1 MARRMRHVC
10 FAMSLQCEW
19 RINHVFPLSITEVI
33 DHKLSLLFSGTHGSY
48 VSIMRTLTSAEDN
61 GSSILLVTRVEDFV
75 HTPLLRVFEAIL
87 ENAKARAMPTT
98 FRFFPTRI

>member
-33 DHKLSLLFSGTHGSY
+33 DHKLSLLFSGTHGSTH
-48 VSIMRTLTSAEDN
+48 V
-61 GSSILLVTRVEDFV
+61 GSPYGTHMGSPYGT
-75 HTPLLRVFEAIL
+75 HMGSPCGYHA
-87 ENAKARAMPTT
+87 
-98 FRFFPTRI
+98 

>member
-33 DHKLSLLFSGTHGSY
+33 DHKLSLLFSGTHGTYKSAIRSSTVKHECSSHLRVLRAY
-48 VSIMRTLTSAEDN
+48 LVS
-61 GSSILLVTRVEDFV
+61 LVTLSIGRS
-75 HTPLLRVFEAIL
+75 ASI
-87 ENAKARAMPTT
+87 
-98 FRFFPTRI
+98 